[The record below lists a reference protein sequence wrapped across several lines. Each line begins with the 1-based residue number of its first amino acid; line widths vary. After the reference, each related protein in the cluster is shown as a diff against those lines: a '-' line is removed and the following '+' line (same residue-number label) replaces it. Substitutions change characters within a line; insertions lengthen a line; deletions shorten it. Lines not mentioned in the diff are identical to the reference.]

1 MKKLLHKIRIKLGLY
16 NLEEEGARWVAKNIG
31 EQYIQEFRDKYET
44 LCRGGAIG
52 GFLETAVFVDMIE
65 QIKRD
70 LAEDKI

>member
-1 MKKLLHKIRIKLGLY
+1 MGILRKIKIKLGLY
-16 NLEEEGARWVAKNIG
+16 DLEDEGAKWVEKNLG
-31 EQYIQEFRDKYET
+31 EKYVQEFRDKYET

-52 GFLETAVFVDMIE
+52 GFLETAVFVDMIG